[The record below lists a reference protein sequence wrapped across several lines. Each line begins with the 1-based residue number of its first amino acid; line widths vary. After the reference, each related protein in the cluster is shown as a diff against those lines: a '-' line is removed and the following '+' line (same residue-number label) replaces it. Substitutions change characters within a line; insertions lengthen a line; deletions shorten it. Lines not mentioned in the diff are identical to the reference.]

1 MKKILLSMLLI
12 LLLLVAAVWPHRG
25 EWLLRAVIGLDN
37 LRHPVAENQPVHW
50 RQGEAAPG
58 DQRPNVILIVA
69 DDLGFNDISFHR
81 GEQATLPTP
90 AIDALAR
97 QGVSFSS
104 AYAGNAVCAPSRAM
118 LMTGR
123 YSTRFGFE
131 FTPAPRSFAKMFKIL
146 PQPPGALHSPEVDMA
161 AVDRLPP
168 FQSMGMPGE
177 EITLAE
183 QLQAAGYHT
192 LHIGKWHLGRDQG
205 MRPEHQGFDESL
217 LMESGLYL
225 PVDDPQV
232 VNARQ
237 DFDPLDRAIWL
248 RMRYAASYN
257 GSQPFAPSGYLTDY
271 YTDQAV
277 SAIAANKDRPFFLYL
292 AHWGVH
298 SPLQALKAD
307 YDALSHI
314 QDHRLRVYSAMLRA
328 LDRSVSRVMQSLVDN
343 GIDDNTL
350 VIFTSDNG
358 APGYLGLPDL
368 NAPFRGWKLSFFE
381 GGVRVPFYLRWP
393 KQLSSG
399 LQYDAPVSHLDVF
412 ATVAAA
418 AGIALPQDRVMDS
431 VNLLPYV
438 NADIQGLPHDAIFWR
453 EGAYQGMRAGDW
465 KLMRSPKP
473 RKIWLYNLKDD
484 PLEAQN
490 LAAEYPQQVADMA
503 AQLDE
508 HNRQQQPSRWP
519 SIVSLPVLID
529 KTMADPASA
538 DDEYIYWPN

>member
-1 MKKILLSMLLI
+1 MKKILLAVAVV
-12 LLLLVAAVWPHRG
+12 LLLVLVAWPYRA
-25 EWLLRAVIGLDN
+25 EWLLRTVIGLDN
-37 LRHPVAENQPVHW
+37 LRNPVLENQPVNW
-50 RQGEAAPG
+50 QRGEHAPA
-58 DQRPNVILIVA
+58 DKRPNIILIVA
-69 DDLGFNDISFHR
+69 DDLGFNDISFH
-81 GEQATLPTP
+81 GGQQATLPTP
-90 AIDALAR
+90 AIDSLAQ

-131 FTPAPRSFAKMFKIL
+131 FTPAPRSFAKMFNIL
-146 PQPPGALHSPEVDMA
+146 PQNPDAVHQPEVDMA
-161 AVDRLPP
+161 AVDRMPT
-168 FQSMGMPGE
+168 FQSMGMPTE

-248 RMRYAASYN
+248 KMRYAASYN
-257 GSQPFAPSGYLTDY
+257 GGPAFAPKDYLTDY
-271 YTDQAV
+271 YTDQAI
-277 SAIAANKDRPFFLYL
+277 SAIEANKDRPFFLYL

-307 YDALSHI
+307 YDALAHI

-328 LDRSVSRVMQSLVDN
+328 LDRSVDRVMQALVDN

-368 NAPFRGWKLSFFE
+368 NAPFRGWKLSYFE
-381 GGVRVPFYLRWP
+381 GGVRVPFYVRWP
-393 KQLSSG
+393 QQLSPG
-399 LQYDAPVSHLDVF
+399 LRYDAPVSHLDVF

-418 AGIALPQDRVMDS
+418 AKAGLPAERVMDS
-431 VNLLPYV
+431 VDLLPYLSG
-438 NADIQGLPHDAIFWR
+438 DKQGLPHEAIFWR
-453 EGAYQGMRAGDW
+453 EGDYQGVRAGDW
-465 KLMRSPKP
+465 KLMRSPNP
-473 RKIWLYNLKDD
+473 NKIWLYNLKDD
-484 PLEAQN
+484 PLEIHNQ
-490 LAAEYPQQVADMA
+490 AAEKPDVVARMT
-503 AQLDE
+503 AQLAE
-508 HNRQQQPSRWP
+508 HNSQQQDSRWP
-519 SIVSLPVLID
+519 SVVSLPVLID
-529 KTMADPASA
+529 KTMAESA
-538 DDEYIYWPN
+538 TTDDEYIYWPN

>member
-1 MKKILLSMLLI
+1 MKKILLSLLPI
-12 LLLLVAAVWPHRG
+12 LLLLVAVAWPHRG
-25 EWLLRAVIGLDN
+25 EWLLRVVIGLDN

-50 RQGEAAPG
+50 QQGEAAPG
-58 DQRPNVILIVA
+58 DKRPNVILIVA

-81 GEQATLPTP
+81 SEQATLPTP

-146 PQPPGALHSPEVDMA
+146 PQNPDALHSPEVDMA

-225 PVDDPQV
+225 PVDDSQV

-248 RMRYAASYN
+248 KMRYAASFN

-277 SAIAANKDRPFFLYL
+277 SAIEANKDRPFFLYL

-393 KQLSSG
+393 KQLAPG

-418 AGIALPQDRVMDS
+418 AGVEVPRDRAMDS

-438 NADIQGLPHDAIFWR
+438 NADIQGRPHDAIFWR
-453 EGAYQGMRAGDW
+453 EGAYQGVRAGDW

-484 PLEAQN
+484 PEETQN
-490 LAAEYPQQVADMA
+490 LAAEYPQRVADME

-529 KTMADPASA
+529 KTMAEPATA

>member
-1 MKKILLSMLLI
+1 
-12 LLLLVAAVWPHRG
+12 
-25 EWLLRAVIGLDN
+25 
-37 LRHPVAENQPVHW
+37 
-50 RQGEAAPG
+50 
-58 DQRPNVILIVA
+58 
-69 DDLGFNDISFHR
+69 
-81 GEQATLPTP
+81 
-90 AIDALAR
+90 
-97 QGVSFSS
+97 
-104 AYAGNAVCAPSRAM
+104 
-118 LMTGR
+118 
-123 YSTRFGFE
+123 
-131 FTPAPRSFAKMFKIL
+131 
-146 PQPPGALHSPEVDMA
+146 
-161 AVDRLPP
+161 LPP